1 MEKENLSHSPRIF
14 GRQWKM
20 RFRRAL
26 VLAAAAGLTT
36 VAQAQRAGSPSKLDT
51 HLYARLMA
59 MTDSRTFD
67 RPLLDSALAS
77 SWVPLRAAAA
87 LAIGQVGS
95 AHGMPGASMLRSL
108 LSDRDKTVGSNAA
121 YALGLLRDS
130 ASIPSLAAA
139 LKDNPRV
146 AREAAWALG
155 EIGAPSRA
163 AIIAALGSPTS
174 DQARTIQLLFAAG
187 KLRPIPVASARLYL
201 ALTNPPSVVYAAV
214 YAIARNR
221 SPAGVRDLIA
231 LGTNADF
238 QKAYMADVKKGVGA
252 PRSLSA
258 AINPTA
264 DAYVLDN
271 AGRERARAELA
282 RGLAKSA
289 AGDSLGDM
297 SLGVLLGLVT
307 DPHPHVRINAVR
319 SLSTYGARGKAAVV
333 NATRDPDANVRIAS
347 AQSLGTV
354 LDSSVAGWVPLW
366 QRDTSEMY
374 RASLLA
380 SAVHAGARMPQLEEW
395 ITAGDWHARA
405 AVVNAA
411 GGSPDP
417 ALSSR
422 IARAMIKD
430 ADGRVRAS
438 AYGQLAGNDTS
449 ALPPAIH
456 EALVEG
462 LSDKDFYVRAT
473 VIGNLAQRPRAVDVP
488 AVLASYSRSLA
499 DSANDARIAGIQY
512 LALAWKKDS
521 SAFSLDLRQRLQ
533 NLSPSADPLVRAQ
546 AEGTSIFSHWPS
558 TSGNPRPLAWYQNL
572 VSSYVVP
579 ALKGRTQRATIRTH
593 RGTIV
598 LELFGADAP
607 ITVWNFMNLARTGY
621 YKGTG
626 FHRVV
631 PNFVAQDGD
640 PRDDGNGG
648 PGYAIRDEF
657 NPRRYERGAL
667 GMALSGPDTGGSQY
681 FITHSP
687 QPHLDGHYTVFGRVL
702 TGYDALD
709 RIVQGDRILAI
720 TVR

>member
-1 MEKENLSHSPRIF
+1 M
-14 GRQWKM
+14 
-20 RFRRAL
+20 
-26 VLAAAAGLTT
+26 AAT
-36 VAQAQRAGSPSKLDT
+36 VAGFATVAEGQSIRRPTSLES

-67 RPLLDSALAS
+67 RSLVDSTLAS
-77 SWVPLRAAAA
+77 SWAPLRAAGA
-87 LAIGQVGS
+87 LATGQVGS
-95 AHGMPGASMLRSL
+95 SHGMPGASILRSL
-108 LSDRDKTVGSNAA
+108 LTDRDNKVASNAA

-130 ASIPSLAAA
+130 AAIPSLSSA
-139 LKDNPRV
+139 LKGDPRV

-163 AIIAALGSPTS
+163 AITAALASPTS
-174 DQARTIQLLFAAG
+174 DEARTIQLLFAAA
-187 KLRPIPVASARLYL
+187 KLRPIPVASARPYL
-201 ALTNPPSVVYAAV
+201 TLSNPPSVIYAAV
-214 YAIARNR
+214 YALARNR
-221 SPAGVRDLIA
+221 APAGVRDLIA

-238 QKAYMADVKKGVGA
+238 VKAYLADVRKGVGA
-252 PRSLSA
+252 PRSLSP

-282 RGLAKSA
+282 RGLTKSA

-297 SLGVLLGLVT
+297 AFGVLVGLAS

-319 SLSTYGARGKAAVV
+319 SLATYGARGKAAVI
-333 NATRDPDANVRIAS
+333 NATKDVDANVRITS

-354 LDSSVAGWVPLW
+354 LDSAVESWEPLW
-366 QRDTSEMY
+366 QRDTSDMY

-380 SAVHAGARMPQLEEW
+380 SAVHAGAHMPQLEEW
-395 ITAGDWHARA
+395 MTSRDWHARA

-411 GGSPDP
+411 GGSPDT
-417 ALSSR
+417 ALASR
-422 IARAMIKD
+422 IALVMIKD

-438 AYGQLAGNDTS
+438 AYVQLARNDTS

-456 EALVEG
+456 AAMMEG
-462 LSDKDFYVRAT
+462 LSDPDVIVRAT
-473 VIGNLAQRPRAVDVP
+473 VIGNLASHPRAVDVP

-521 SAFSLDLRQRLQ
+521 AAFSPELKQRLQ
-533 NLSPSADPLVRAQ
+533 SLAPSSDPLVRAQ
-546 AEGTSIFSHWPS
+546 AEKTSVFSSWPS
-558 TSGNPRPLAWYQNL
+558 TSGNPRPLSWYQNL

-579 ALKGRTQRATIRTH
+579 ALRGRTQRATMKTH

-640 PRDDGNGG
+640 PRGDGSGG

-702 TGYDALD
+702 TGYEALD
-709 RIVQGDRILAI
+709 RIVQGDRILSI

>member
-1 MEKENLSHSPRIF
+1 
-14 GRQWKM
+14 M
-20 RFRRAL
+20 RFRSAL
-26 VLAAAAGLTT
+26 VAMATVGAFAT
-36 VAQAQRAGSPSKLDT
+36 VAEAQTRSPSSLESR
-51 HLYARLMA
+51 LYARLMA

-67 RPLLDSALAS
+67 RSLVDSALAS
-77 SWVPLRAAAA
+77 SWAPLRATGA
-87 LAIGQVGS
+87 LAVGQVGS
-95 AHGMPGASMLRSL
+95 AHGMPGASLLHSL
-108 LSDRDKTVGSNAA
+108 LSDRDKTVASNAA

-130 ASIPSLAAA
+130 TAIPSLAAA
-139 LKDNPRV
+139 LKGDPRV

-155 EIGAPSRA
+155 EIGAPARA
-163 AIIAALGSPTS
+163 AITTGLASQGADEG
-174 DQARTIQLLFAAG
+174 RMIQLLFAAA
-187 KLRPIPVASARLYL
+187 KLRPVPVADVRPYFAMSSR
-201 ALTNPPSVVYAAV
+201 PSVQYAAS
-214 YAIARNR
+214 YAIARVR
-221 SPAGVRDLIA
+221 SPAGVRDLITLA
-231 LGTNADF
+231 SNAYF
-238 QKAYMADVKKGVGA
+238 VRTSAAESMSGIGA
-252 PRSLSA
+252 PRALSA
-258 AINPTA
+258 PVNPTA
-264 DAYVLDN
+264 EAYVLPN
-271 AGRERARAELA
+271 AGRQRARAEIA
-282 RGLAKSA
+282 RGLAKPA
-289 AGDSLGDM
+289 AGDSLGDAA
-297 SLGVLLGLVT
+297 LAVLLRLVG

-319 SLSTYGARGKAAVV
+319 SLATYGAKGKESVV
-333 NATRDPDANVRIAS
+333 AATRDADANVRIAS

-354 LDSSVAGWVPLW
+354 LDSTVASWEPLW
-366 QRDTSEMY
+366 QRDTSLMY

-380 SAVHAGARMPQLEEW
+380 SAVHAGARMPQLTEW
-395 ITAGDWHARA
+395 MTAGNWHARA

-411 GGSPDP
+411 GGSPDT
-417 ALSSR
+417 ALASR

-438 AYGQLAGNDTS
+438 AYGQLAGNDTT

-456 EALVEG
+456 EALIEG
-462 LSDKDFYVRAT
+462 LSDKDFFVRAT
-473 VIGNLAQRPRAVDVP
+473 VIGNLAQHPRAVDVP

-499 DSANDARIAGIQY
+499 DSANDARIAGVQY

-521 SAFSLDLRQRLQ
+521 AAFSPDLKQRLQ
-533 NLSPSADPLVRAQ
+533 RLTPSADPLVRAQ
-546 AEGTSIFSHWPS
+546 AESTSVFSHWPS

-572 VSSYVVP
+572 VRSYVVP
-579 ALKGRTQRATIRTH
+579 ALRGRTQRATFRTH
-593 RGTIV
+593 RGNIV
-598 LELFGADAP
+598 LELFGSDAP

-702 TGYDALD
+702 TGYAVLD
-709 RIVQGDRILAI
+709 RIVQGDRILSI

>member
-1 MEKENLSHSPRIF
+1 
-14 GRQWKM
+14 
-20 RFRRAL
+20 
-26 VLAAAAGLTT
+26 
-36 VAQAQRAGSPSKLDT
+36 
-51 HLYARLMA
+51 
-59 MTDSRTFD
+59 
-67 RPLLDSALAS
+67 
-77 SWVPLRAAAA
+77 
-87 LAIGQVGS
+87 
-95 AHGMPGASMLRSL
+95 
-108 LSDRDKTVGSNAA
+108 
-121 YALGLLRDS
+121 
-130 ASIPSLAAA
+130 
-139 LKDNPRV
+139 LKGDPRV

-163 AIIAALGSPTS
+163 AITAALASPTS
-174 DQARTIQLLFAAG
+174 DEARTIQLLFAAA
-187 KLRPIPVASARLYL
+187 KLRPIPVASARPYL
-201 ALTNPPSVVYAAV
+201 TLSNPPSVIYAAV
-214 YAIARNR
+214 YALARNR
-221 SPAGVRDLIA
+221 APAGVRDLIA

-238 QKAYMADVKKGVGA
+238 VKAYLADVRKGVGA
-252 PRSLSA
+252 PRSLSP

-282 RGLAKSA
+282 RGLTKSA

-297 SLGVLLGLVT
+297 AFGVLVGLAS

-319 SLSTYGARGKAAVV
+319 SLATYGARGKAAVI
-333 NATRDPDANVRIAS
+333 NATKDVDANVRITS

-354 LDSSVAGWVPLW
+354 LDSAVESWEPLW
-366 QRDTSEMY
+366 QRDTSDMY

-380 SAVHAGARMPQLEEW
+380 SAVHAGAHMPQLEEW
-395 ITAGDWHARA
+395 MTSRDWHARA

-411 GGSPDP
+411 GGSPDT
-417 ALSSR
+417 ALASR
-422 IARAMIKD
+422 IALVMIKD

-438 AYGQLAGNDTS
+438 AYVQLARNDTS

-456 EALVEG
+456 AAMMEG
-462 LSDKDFYVRAT
+462 LSDPDVIVRAT
-473 VIGNLAQRPRAVDVP
+473 VIGNLASHPRAVDVP

-521 SAFSLDLRQRLQ
+521 AAFSPELKQRLQ
-533 NLSPSADPLVRAQ
+533 SLAPSSDPLVRAQ
-546 AEGTSIFSHWPS
+546 AEKTSVFSSWPS
-558 TSGNPRPLAWYQNL
+558 TSGNPRPLSWYQNL

-579 ALKGRTQRATIRTH
+579 ALRGRTQRATMKTH

-640 PRDDGNGG
+640 PRGDGSGG

-702 TGYDALD
+702 TGYDVLD
-709 RIVQGDRILAI
+709 RIVQGDRILSI